1 LEKGYTQNKWM
12 RARIISQGITIGLFF
27 YYTGMLSPAKWAEE
41 SKQRE
46 ERRKIRE
53 GEIPRPA
60 KVETIK

>member
-1 LEKGYTQNKWM
+1 M

-53 GEIPRPA
+53 GEVQRPA